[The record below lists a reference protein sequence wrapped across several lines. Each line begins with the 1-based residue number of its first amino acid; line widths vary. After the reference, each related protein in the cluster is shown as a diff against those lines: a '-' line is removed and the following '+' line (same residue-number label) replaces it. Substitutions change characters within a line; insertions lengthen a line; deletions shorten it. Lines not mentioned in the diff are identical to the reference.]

1 MSTVSIAPAN
11 PEGQGAFPGVVLT
24 GRRVDPLLNVCLL
37 GVSLLVLAS
46 YALVAAAHW
55 NDRFQVNFISGI
67 YTALAAELNDG
78 TLYSPLFDG
87 EHYGGTRYMP
97 LPFVLQA
104 GLARVVGDYLIA
116 GKLLAYTLT
125 AVLGLEL
132 FVILRRIGCGRCA
145 SLALISLTLTSTA
158 GFFAATT
165 IRGDLLPVVLQLAA
179 ILIGTGTFTTRRAAS
194 AGALCTIAVLAKIT
208 AGWAP
213 LALAW
218 LYFRKDRRLC
228 GAFVGV
234 WLGSLIVSLLALHF
248 VTSGRMLDNFTALS
262 TAGLGWSS
270 FYIRA
275 PGSILLKAS
284 QDGAAQ
290 GFLIPAAI
298 VGCLLAARAGR
309 LNVYHVCLL
318 CCLPIEFV
326 IFADRGA
333 DYNHLIDLTVLA
345 VPVAGMLWGALAP
358 AAGLRRC
365 VTLVLAW
372 GVLSS
377 WATTI
382 ALPLRQ
388 VIQQRW
394 DGLTEGRRPGKPLAN
409 WVTDDAR
416 ILSEDPWVDVSRGQ
430 APCVLD
436 PYALARM
443 IEQRP
448 NLADGLVARVR
459 AEEFDRVVLL
469 RPADLTRAEDGEVW
483 YQRHFGPALV
493 QAVQAHYRLAGRSE
507 GYYVYEPK
515 SDPEPAPQSRVS
527 R

>member
-11 PEGQGAFPGVVLT
+11 PEGRGTISVVLPA
-24 GRRVDPLLNVCLL
+24 GRWVDRLLNACLL
-37 GVSLLVLAS
+37 GVAMLVLAS
-46 YALVAAAHW
+46 YAVVAAAHW

-67 YTALAAELNDG
+67 YTALAARFNDG
-78 TLYSPLFDG
+78 TLYPALFDG

-104 GLARVVGDYLIA
+104 GLARVTGDYLLA
-116 GKLLAYTLT
+116 GKLLAYLLT

-132 FVILRRIGCGRCA
+132 FVILRRIGCGRCP

-179 ILIGTGTFTTRRAAS
+179 VLVGTGAPTSRRAAS
-194 AGALCTIAVLAKIT
+194 AGVLCTLAVLAKLT

-218 LYFRKDRRLC
+218 FYFRRDRRVC
-228 GAFVGV
+228 VAFLGV
-234 WLGSLIVSLLALHF
+234 WLGSLLASLVALHF
-248 VTSGRMLDNFTALS
+248 ATSGRMLANFTALS

-270 FYIRA
+270 FYFRA

-284 QDGAAQ
+284 QDAAAQ
-290 GFLIPAAI
+290 GLLIPAAV
-298 VGCLLAARAGR
+298 VGCLLAARAGK

-318 CCLPIEFV
+318 CCLPIEFM

-333 DYNHLIDLTVLA
+333 DYNHLIDLTALA
-345 VPVAGMLWGALAP
+345 VPVAGILWGALAP
-358 AAGLRRC
+358 APGLRRC
-365 VTLVLAW
+365 VALVLAW

-394 DGLTEGRRPGKPLAN
+394 EGFTEGRRPGKPLTN
-409 WVTDDAR
+409 WVADDAR
-416 ILSEDPWVDVSRGQ
+416 ILSEDAWVAVSRGQ
-430 APCVLD
+430 TPVILD

-448 NLADGLVARVR
+448 GLADGLVSRVR
-459 AEEFDRVVLL
+459 AGEFDRIVLL

-483 YQRHFGPALV
+483 YQRHLGPALV
-493 QAVQAHYRLAGRSE
+493 QAVQACYRLAGRSE

-515 SDPEPAPQSRVS
+515 PVDELPQPGPVS